1 MKAIIYKSNTGS
13 TANYAKMLG
22 NELNLPVYSLDD
34 AKKKVSSNSEIIY
47 LGWLM
52 AGGIKG
58 YSSAVKKYN
67 ICAVCAV
74 GMGQTGTQIEEVRS
88 KNSIPNTIPLF
99 TLQGNF
105 NIEKLHGVYKVMM
118 NVMVKT
124 VGKALANKE
133 NPTPEEQDMIDMM
146 VNGGERVKV
155 ENLKAVINWYKRR

>member
-1 MKAIIYKSNTGS
+1 MKAIVYKSNTGS

-34 AKKKVSSNSEIIY
+34 AKKNISNNSEVIY

-67 ICAVCAV
+67 VCAVCAV
-74 GMGQTGTQIEEVRS
+74 GMGQTGTQIEEVRN
-88 KNSIPNTIPLF
+88 KNSIPNNIPLF

-105 NIEKLHGVYKVMM
+105 NLEKLHGVYKMMM

-133 NPTPEEQDMIDMM
+133 NPTQEEQDMIDMM
-146 VNGGERVKV
+146 VNGERVKV
-155 ENLKAVINWYKRR
+155 ENLKAVIDWYNKEN